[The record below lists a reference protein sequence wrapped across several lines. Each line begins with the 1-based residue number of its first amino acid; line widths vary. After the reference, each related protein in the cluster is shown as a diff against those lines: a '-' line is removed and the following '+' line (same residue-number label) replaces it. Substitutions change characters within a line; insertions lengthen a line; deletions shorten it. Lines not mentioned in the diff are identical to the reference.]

1 MLKLLLGIAVEV
13 AVAICIA
20 GLLLALAVP
29 LLNRGDLAT
38 VGDTTSTIV
47 ITGVMIAALAIAL
60 FRRGS
65 ALRRYSKR

>member
-13 AVAICIA
+13 AVAIFIA

-29 LLNRGDLAT
+29 LLNRGDFAA
-38 VGDTTSTIV
+38 GDTTSTIV

-65 ALRRYSKR
+65 AIRRYSKR